1 MQANRAGNER
11 AQNVLARRMGQPS
24 GVAMTVLG
32 EWQGEQVG
40 VGDVLEALEGLRRGE
55 ARTATRTSVLTLIV
69 VAADADDAARAGAT
83 VAALGARH
91 PARTLLLFPAP
102 ADTADTAE
110 AARINADVQLLCAEV
125 EGADVWS
132 EQVTLTV
139 PDRLHAHLAS
149 LIEPFTLPDLPV
161 AVWYVSDLPA
171 LADPLLDTADA
182 VLVDTKELGD
192 TAAEPEREAANVI
205 AAFPS
210 VAELTRRHTVV
221 DLSWTRLR
229 PWRELLAGL
238 FEGSAF
244 RPFASQVE
252 AAEVDGKEGPRH
264 LLAGWLASRLH
275 LAPDRFTLQ
284 PARHVTLRLKAGGAE
299 FEVTRSE
306 GERLVRARAEVEGG
320 PHHRDV
326 LPLPDESLPW
336 SLADALTHLERDK
349 VYEQALRAALAF

>member
-1 MQANRAGNER
+1 
-11 AQNVLARRMGQPS
+11 V
-24 GVAMTVLG
+24 TVLG
-32 EWQGEQVG
+32 EWQGEQVA
-40 VGDVLEALEGLRRGE
+40 VGDVLEALAGLRRGE

-91 PARTLLLFPAP
+91 PARTLLLFPGP
-102 ADTADTAE
+102 AD
-110 AARINADVQLLCAEV
+110 AAKVNADVQLLCAEV

-139 PDRLHAHLAS
+139 PDRLHDHLAS

-161 AVWYVSDLPA
+161 AVWYVSDLPG
-171 LADPLLDTADA
+171 LADPLLDTADT
-182 VLVDTKELGD
+182 VLVDTKELG
-192 TAAEPEREAANVI
+192 EV
-205 AAFPS
+205 AAFAS
-210 VAELTRRHTVV
+210 VAELCRRHTVV

-244 RPFASQVE
+244 RPFAGQVE

-264 LLAGWLASRLH
+264 LLAGWLSSRLH

-284 PARHVTLRLKAGGAE
+284 PARHVTLRLRAGGAE